1 MIQLA
6 EEQFKCKIR
15 QLFLERWGSDFMISR
30 GKKHRVADLESFLYI
45 EDNDIKG
52 LLTFT
57 IENEA
62 IEIVSL
68 DSFSEGHGVGTALV
82 AAIIDFY
89 KSGHHKKLWL
99 ATTNDNTRAL
109 RFYQKRGF
117 TITAIHLNAI
127 EDARKIKP
135 SIPLVGYD
143 GIPILHEIELTYSE

>member
-68 DSFSEGHGVGTALV
+68 DSFLGR
-82 AAIIDFY
+82 
-89 KSGHHKKLWL
+89 
-99 ATTNDNTRAL
+99 TRS
-109 RFYQKRGF
+109 RHCTCSSY
-117 TITAIHLNAI
+117 
-127 EDARKIKP
+127 
-135 SIPLVGYD
+135 Y
-143 GIPILHEIELTYSE
+143 